1 MSSVFD
7 FFCENVTAVDDSRDV
22 GYVHAFCLMSL
33 TNHVFLQV
41 DMFDAFRRERVAPLH
56 ASLIVVVDRSGK
68 LGISHVQICRTFLD
82 RDEVG
87 DTSVRRLD
95 LSLARAESCLILPT
109 GLPRYGA
116 STSANKV
123 ARDGPKLK

>member
-41 DMFDAFRRERVAPLH
+41 DMFDAFCRERVAPLH
-56 ASLIVVVDRSGK
+56 ASLIVVVDPQLPINLENVPKCEES
-68 LGISHVQICRTFLD
+68 
-82 RDEVG
+82 RDIFQ
-87 DTSVRRLD
+87 D
-95 LSLARAESCLILPT
+95 LR
-109 GLPRYGA
+109 G
-116 STSANKV
+116 
-123 ARDGPKLK
+123 